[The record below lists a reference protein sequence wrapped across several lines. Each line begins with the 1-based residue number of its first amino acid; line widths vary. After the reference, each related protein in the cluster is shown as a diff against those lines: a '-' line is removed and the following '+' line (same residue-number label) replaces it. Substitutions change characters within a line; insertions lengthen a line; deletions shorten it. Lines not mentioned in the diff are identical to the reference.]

1 MTVVKYALTR
11 DEGGD
16 TTMAVQ
22 DSLTDEA
29 ESDGLESL
37 FYRGLGY
44 WPQRN
49 QSAQACSQILARTGP
64 SRLFTAA

>member
-1 MTVVKYALTR
+1 MMVVRYALTR

-16 TTMAVQ
+16 TMTAVQ

-37 FYRGLGY
+37 F
-44 WPQRN
+44 
-49 QSAQACSQILARTGP
+49 
-64 SRLFTAA
+64 